1 MAQTTENKGNEKVN
15 YFRTAVENF
24 LAKQRANADK
34 RYQGVS
40 LNEMFKNYRKDSEKV
55 HRTEL

>member
-34 RYQGVS
+34 RYQGVKS
-40 LNEMFKNYRKDSEKV
+40 FEHIFKQKNETTLY
-55 HRTEL
+55 L